1 MTRTM
6 APEYVL
12 GHSESE
18 LLRLTVQA
26 NYWADA
32 TLEMLRAAD
41 IQPGMRLLDL
51 GCGAG
56 DVSLLAATLVGPTG
70 SVLAVDKSPE
80 AVATTRTRAA
90 NAGLHQ
96 IQCEQADIEQLQ
108 VPAPFDGII
117 GRFVLLYL
125 ADPTATLRALT
136 RLLKP
141 HGRLAFCEIDL
152 TTIRTI
158 PRDALFARAFELM
171 HETFRRANVPLDLGA
186 RLWRSFRA
194 AAIGEPSL
202 LVRQK
207 IEIPPAA
214 AAIDYFVATL
224 RSLLPM
230 AEHFGVVRSGE
241 VDIETLS
248 SRLREAATEGE
259 LTLCSPTV
267 VATWC
272 RKSDS

>member
-1 MTRTM
+1 MSRAM
-6 APEYVL
+6 SPEYVL
-12 GHSESE
+12 GHTESE
-18 LLRLTVQA
+18 LQRLTVQA
-26 NYWADA
+26 NYWGEA

-56 DVSLLAATLVGPTG
+56 DVSLLAATLVGPKG
-70 SVLAVDKSPE
+70 SVLAIDKSPE
-80 AVATTRTRAA
+80 AVAATRTRAA

-96 IQCEQADIEQLQ
+96 IECELADVDQLQ
-108 VPAPFDGII
+108 VQGLFDGII

-125 ADPTATLRALT
+125 ADPTATLRSLSH
-136 RLLKP
+136 LVKP
-141 HGRLAFCEIDL
+141 DGVLAFCEIDL
-152 TTIRTI
+152 TTMRTM
-158 PRDALFARAFELM
+158 PRDALFDRAIEWM

-194 AAIGEPSL
+194 AGIGEPSL

-207 IEIPPAA
+207 IEIPPALG
-214 AAIDYFVATL
+214 AIDYFVATL

-230 AEHFGVVRSGE
+230 AERFGVVTSRE
-241 VDIETLS
+241 VGIETLS
-248 SRLREAATEGE
+248 SRMRTAAVEHE
-259 LTLCSPTV
+259 LTLFSSTV

-272 RKSDS
+272 RKSD

>member
-1 MTRTM
+1 
-6 APEYVL
+6 
-12 GHSESE
+12 
-18 LLRLTVQA
+18 VQA
-26 NYWADA
+26 NYWGEA

-41 IQPGMRLLDL
+41 IRPGMRLLDL

-56 DVSLLAATLVGPTG
+56 DVSLLAASLVGPTG

-96 IQCEQADIEQLQ
+96 IQCELADVEQLE
-108 VPAPFDGII
+108 VSGLFDGVI

-125 ADPTATLRALT
+125 ADPTATLRALS
-136 RLLKP
+136 RLVKP
-141 HGRLAFCEIDL
+141 HGVLAFCEIDL
-152 TTIRTI
+152 TTVRTM
-158 PRDALFARAFELM
+158 PRDALFERAVEWM
-171 HETFRRANVPLDLGA
+171 HETFRRANVPLDLGP

-194 AAIGEPSL
+194 ARIGEPSL

-207 IEIPPAA
+207 IEIPPATG
-214 AAIDYFVATL
+214 AIDYFVATL

-230 AEHFGVVRSGE
+230 AEHFGVVTSRE
-241 VDIETLS
+241 VEIETLS
-248 SRLREAATEGE
+248 NRLRRTAVERD
-259 LTLCSPTV
+259 LTLFSSTV

-272 RKSDS
+272 RKSD

>member
-1 MTRTM
+1 MTQTIT
-6 APEYVL
+6 PEYVL

-26 NYWADA
+26 NYWGEA

-70 SVLAVDKSPE
+70 SVLAIDKSPE
-80 AVATTRTRAA
+80 AVATTRRRAA
-90 NAGLHQ
+90 SAGLHQ
-96 IQCEQADIEQLQ
+96 IQCEVADIEQLQ
-108 VPAPFDGII
+108 VQGLFDGII

-125 ADPTATLRALT
+125 ADPTATLRALR
-136 RLLKP
+136 RLVRP
-141 HGRLAFCEIDL
+141 QGVLAFCEIDL
-152 TTIRTI
+152 TTVRTN
-158 PRDALFARAFELM
+158 PRDALFETAVDWMR
-171 HETFRRANVPLDLGA
+171 ETFRRANVPLDFGA
-186 RLWRSFRA
+186 HLWRSFRA
-194 AAIGEPSL
+194 AEIGEPSL

-207 IEIPPAA
+207 IEIPPAV

-230 AEHFGVVRSGE
+230 AERLGVVTSSE

-248 SRLREAATEGE
+248 SRLREAAVARD
-259 LTLCSPTV
+259 LTLFSSTV
-267 VATWC
+267 IATWC
-272 RKSDS
+272 RRSD